1 MTVLDLLWI
10 AAAYG
15 AVTFVALSLL
25 AVPRPRALP
34 AGAWTAVL
42 ALVGVAVAAVLFGM
56 GCDAG
61 EDHSAATAQVCHEL
75 ARPWPAS
82 SLVVLASPIVS
93 TALMIGGVTWLSR
106 GRPGDGMVAV
116 SVIAAPA
123 VPLRF
128 LLTMSGTLA

>member
-25 AVPRPRALP
+25 AVPRPRALT

-42 ALVGVAVAAVLFGM
+42 ALVGVAIPAALFGM
-56 GCDAG
+56 GCDPG
-61 EDHSAATAQVCHEL
+61 ENLSAAHAQVCQEL
-75 ARPWPAS
+75 GRPWTAS

-123 VPLRF
+123 VPLLC
-128 LLTMSGTLA
+128 LLTMSGTLV